1 MVVLV
6 LNFIVNFLRTQ
17 TSFHLMILLGC
28 VNSLNLNELVR
39 VTSTSSTDM
48 KRWANDGNCGFIS
61 VIYHFLFP
69 ILLVETNCVLHDWS
83 ESKVE
88 QKKMIDNPFSIR
100 TNHSLVSYNLIW
112 IKLVKSII
120 NINVL
125 FKKTYSSSNILRIF
139 FIQ

>member
-17 TSFHLMILLGC
+17 TSFHLKILLGC

>member
-1 MVVLV
+1 MV

-17 TSFHLMILLGC
+17 TSFHLKILLGC

-125 FKKTYSSSNILRIF
+125 FKKTYSFSNILRIF

>member
-17 TSFHLMILLGC
+17 TSFHLKILLGC

-125 FKKTYSSSNILRIF
+125 FKKTYSFSNILRIF